1 MSEARTPA
9 TPQPKILQKMLL
21 RFAIGLF
28 LMAGLFFGYQWLRD
42 RGEDL
47 DFGTADTAGWLAAI
61 ELLDEGARAVV
72 VLPDGTIRPSPGHTE
87 TTVDRDLS
95 WRPDGNR
102 LFFLSNREG
111 SAFNIYRW
119 NLASNDVVVRSF
131 GTRSKGRPTFLPPDV
146 PGANETA
153 LITSGGFVLE
163 YNPRD
168 GSTFQVLPPV
178 TKERLGDQA
187 EGTGA
192 LGQFDAL
199 YQRLGTAFR
208 AASWMRRRDQIVAVM
223 TRDIGEVLIVQ
234 DLGSRTPPI
243 PVVAGMRIDF
253 DVNQRNGDVYFTVQ
267 DFMFVDERNVP
278 PEFIKDGVATPPF
291 RAAIGRISAP
301 RNGQPAQPEIL
312 AASIDDETGFVGV
325 RVAPDGSAFL
335 FLTGPATGNGNI
347 TVDSLSL
354 APTGGRPIGDRALRL
369 IRGRV
374 FEPSWAPD
382 SQTIAYAKYDEQNK
396 RSIFTVCRDGSNETN
411 ITKGKGDFAFP
422 LFSPQ
427 VGTSR

>member
-1 MSEARTPA
+1 MSDAPTPA
-9 TPQPKILQKMLL
+9 PSQPKILQKMLL

-28 LMAGLFFGYQWLRD
+28 LLAGLFLGYQWLRD
-42 RGEDL
+42 RGQDL
-47 DFGTADTAGWLAAI
+47 DFGTANTVGWLAAV
-61 ELLDEGARAVV
+61 ELLEEGSRAVAI
-72 VLPDGTIRPSPGHTE
+72 LPDGTVRPAPGHSE
-87 TTVDRDLS
+87 GKVDRDLS

-111 SAFNIYRW
+111 GAFNIYRW
-119 NLASNDVVVRSF
+119 NLASDEVVVRSF

-163 YNPRD
+163 FNPRD
-168 GSTFQVLPPV
+168 GSTAQVLPPV
-178 TKERLGDQA
+178 TKERQGDQA

-192 LGQFDAL
+192 IGQFDAL

-208 AASWMRRRDQIVAVM
+208 AASWMRSRSKIVAIM

-234 DLGSRTPPI
+234 DLGSASPPI
-243 PVVAGMRIDF
+243 PVIAGMRIDF

-267 DFMFVDERNVP
+267 DFMFTNEREIP
-278 PEFIKDGVATPPF
+278 AEFIRDGVATPPF
-291 RAAIGRISAP
+291 RAAIGRIPAP
-301 RNGQPAQPEIL
+301 RNGQMPPPEIL
-312 AASIDDETGFVGV
+312 AASPDEEVGFTSV

-335 FLTGPATGNGNI
+335 FLTGRATGNGNI
-347 TVDSLSL
+347 TADTLSL
-354 APTGGRPIGDRALRL
+354 APTGGGPIGARALRL

-374 FEPSWAPD
+374 FEPSWSPD

-396 RSIFTVCRDGSNETN
+396 RSIFTVRRDGSNETN
-411 ITKGKGDFAFP
+411 ITKGNGEFAFP
-422 LFSPQ
+422 IFSPQ
-427 VGTSR
+427 VPSR